1 LGKENSTFTY
11 NESVVTT
18 MLESYPKFAVVG
30 HPNKGKSSI
39 VSALALDDTVQISNV
54 PGTTTKRRSFP
65 LTVDGKVLYA
75 LLDTPGFQ
83 RARQVL
89 AWLEKHDVPADKRH
103 EVVQAFINTHKD
115 DAKFNDEIE
124 LLTPIMEGAGIIYVL
139 DGSKPYG
146 EEYEAEME
154 ILRWTGQPSMALINH
169 IDESDYSQDWKRALG
184 QYFKMVRTFNPM
196 ATDVAQHISILESMA
211 QLKEEWIAP
220 VKQSIK
226 LFEAYHAQMLSQ
238 SAEAIA
244 KLLSEALSDVETLTL
259 GDAEV
264 QDADKEALK
273 EKYKEK
279 LRFLENKTQK
289 QIEKI
294 WNHAH
299 LEKEQALLTF
309 DGIDLFSEEAAS
321 VFGLTRKELLITGAT
336 SGAVAGAGVDL
347 LLLGHTLFIG
357 GAIGAVVGGVG
368 AYLGFN
374 ELSEVKVLGQKL
386 GKRYLQIGPM
396 ENRNFPYI
404 LLGRAIFHAYHIATR
419 SHALRDVEELSM
431 DNTFKEKWLNED
443 LRKSLEKYHK
453 MFRSGDE
460 VSVEDLEAYK
470 NLIEGILEKLI
481 V

>member
-1 LGKENSTFTY
+1 MPSRRQT
-11 NESVVTT
+11 
-18 MLESYPKFAVVG
+18 YPKFAVVG

-39 VSALALDDTVQISNV
+39 VSALALDDTVKISDV
-54 PGTTTKRRSFP
+54 PGTTTKQRSFP
-65 LTVDGKVLYA
+65 LSVDGKILYE

-89 AWLEKHDVPADKRH
+89 AWLEKHDVSADKRH

-124 LLTPIMEGAGIIYVL
+124 LLTPIMEGAGIIYVV

-196 ATDVAQHISILESMA
+196 ATDVSQHISILESMA

-226 LFEAYHAQMLSQ
+226 LFEAYHEQMLRQ
-238 SAEAIA
+238 SADAIA
-244 KLLSEALSDVETLTL
+244 KLVSESLSDVETLTL
-259 GDAEV
+259 GDAEA
-264 QDADKEALK
+264 QDVDKKALK

-294 WNHAH
+294 WNHGH

-336 SGAVAGAGVDL
+336 SGAVTGASVDL

-431 DNTFKEKWLNED
+431 DNTFKDKWLNED

-460 VSVEDLEAYK
+460 VSVEYMEGYRDLIA
-470 NLIEGILEKLI
+470 GVLEKLI

>member
-1 LGKENSTFTY
+1 MPSRRQT
-11 NESVVTT
+11 
-18 MLESYPKFAVVG
+18 YPKFAVVG

-39 VSALALDDTVQISNV
+39 VSALALDDTVKISDV
-54 PGTTTKRRSFP
+54 PGTTTKQRSFP
-65 LTVDGKVLYA
+65 LSVDGKILYE

-89 AWLEKHDVPADKRH
+89 AWLEKHDVSADKRH

-124 LLTPIMEGAGIIYVL
+124 LLTPIMEGAGIIYVV

-169 IDESDYSQDWKRALG
+169 IDESDYSQEWKRALG

-196 ATDVAQHISILESMA
+196 ATDVSQHISILESMA

-226 LFEAYHAQMLSQ
+226 LFEAYHAQMLRQ

-244 KLLSEALSDVETLTL
+244 KLVSESLSDVETLTL
-259 GDAEV
+259 GDAEA
-264 QDADKEALK
+264 QDVDKKAFK

-299 LEKEQALLTF
+299 MEKEQALLTF

-404 LLGRAIFHAYHIATR
+404 LLGRAIFLAYHIATR

-431 DNTFKEKWLNED
+431 DNTFKDKWLNED

-460 VSVEDLEAYK
+460 VSVEYMEGYRDLIA
-470 NLIEGILEKLI
+470 GVLEKLI

>member
-1 LGKENSTFTY
+1 MNKQH
-11 NESVVTT
+11 
-18 MLESYPKFAVVG
+18 PRFAVVG

-39 VSALALDDTVQISNV
+39 VSALALDDTVKISDV
-54 PGTTTKRRSFP
+54 PGTTTKQRSFP
-65 LTVDGKVLYA
+65 LSVDGKILYE

-103 EVVQAFINTHKD
+103 EVVQAFINTYKD

-124 LLTPIMEGAGIIYVL
+124 LLTPIMEGAGIIYVV

-169 IDESDYSQDWKRALG
+169 IDESDYSQEWKRALG

-196 ATDVAQHISILESMA
+196 ATDVSQHISILESMA

-244 KLLSEALSDVETLTL
+244 KLVSESLSDVETLTL
-259 GDAEV
+259 WDAEA
-264 QDADKEALK
+264 QEADKEALK

-279 LRFLENKTQK
+279 LRLLENKTQK

-431 DNTFKEKWLNED
+431 DNTFKDKWLNED

-470 NLIEGILEKLI
+470 NLIEGVLERLI
-481 V
+481 GS